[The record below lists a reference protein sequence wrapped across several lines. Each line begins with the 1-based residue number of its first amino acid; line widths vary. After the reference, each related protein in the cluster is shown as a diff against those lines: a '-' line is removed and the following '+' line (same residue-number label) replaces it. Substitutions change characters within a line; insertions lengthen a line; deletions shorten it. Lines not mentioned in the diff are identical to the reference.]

1 MSNKKKWWFTSPS
14 RNCLPPVSSPLCALF
29 VARTTSAVEN
39 NSRYMTFRQVHRSGE
54 HWNFL
59 IIVFIA
65 AEPCKFGTAPAPSR
79 ENYPGSGSGSGS
91 EQNVPAAPAPAP
103 VPDKVCRFRRLR
115 IPAPN
120 PCYIAV
126 QKLFTSSVPP
136 LCRVRGPA
144 NICRTQFDV

>member
-1 MSNKKKWWFTSPS
+1 
-14 RNCLPPVSSPLCALF
+14 
-29 VARTTSAVEN
+29 
-39 NSRYMTFRQVHRSGE
+39 MTFRQVHRSGE

-59 IIVFIA
+59 IIVSSQRSRA
-65 AEPCKFGTAPAPSR
+65 NFGTAPAPSR

-103 VPDKVCRFRRLR
+103 DEVVPVPAA
-115 IPAPN
+115 PAPH

-144 NICRTQFDV
+144 NICQTQFDV